1 MFLTGELKFLTA
13 LESVR
18 TGCLDFLN
26 GFLNGLTKRHEW
38 LT

>member
-1 MFLTGELKFLTA
+1 MLLMGELKFLMA

-18 TGCLDFLN
+18 TGYLDFLN
-26 GFLNGLTKRHEW
+26 GFLNGLTKRHER

>member
-1 MFLTGELKFLTA
+1 MLLTGELKSLTA